1 MKAMVYE
8 RYGQP
13 EVLELREIDPP
24 PLTDDG
30 VLVHVRAASV
40 NPFDWHMLTG
50 TPYLARLQAGLRK
63 PKSQVLGVDFA
74 GTVEAVGKDV
84 TAFQPGDDVY
94 GGKGGAFGEY
104 VCVRKSVAHKP
115 ANLSF
120 EEAAAVPMAA
130 ITALQ
135 ALRDKG
141 RVQAGQKVLVNGAS
155 GGVGTFAVQLAKS
168 FGAEVTG
175 VCSTRN
181 VETVRSLG
189 ADHVIDYTN
198 EDFTRSGGSFD
209 VLVDVAG
216 NHSWSEVKRVLS
228 ENATMIVVG
237 GRKTNRWIGPMG
249 DAVGRA
255 SRVGA
260 GTSHR
265 RGAVPRSAEQGRSR
279 RVARVARSGQGEAG
293 DREPVR
299 AARCPRGSPLRR
311 CRDTPKGRSSSAC
324 EQWREL
330 APVGVGLVVVKRMG
344 FERMLSNFPPLAQ

>member
-1 MKAMVYE
+1 MKAMVYD

-50 TPYLARLQAGLRK
+50 TPYLARVQAGLRR
-63 PKSQVLGVDFA
+63 PKSQVLGVVFA

-84 TAFQPGDDVY
+84 TAFQRGDDVY

-104 VCVRKSVAHKP
+104 VCVRKSVARKP

-141 RVQAGQKVLVNGAS
+141 RVQAGQKVLINGAS

-181 VETVRSLG
+181 VETVRALG
-189 ADHVIDYTN
+189 ADHVIDYTT

-209 VLVDVAG
+209 VLVDIAG
-216 NHSWSEVKRVLS
+216 NHSWLEVKRVLS
-228 ENATMIVVG
+228 EDATMIVVG

-249 DAVGRA
+249 DAVGRRLA
-255 SRVGA
+255 SIPG
-260 GTSHR
+260 R
-265 RGAVPRSAEQGRSR
+265 RT
-279 RVARVARSGQGEAG
+279 VAAPFLAQLNKDDLDVLRELLEAG
-293 DREPVR
+293 KVEPVIENR
-299 AARCPRGSPLRR
+299 YELRDLPEALRYVGSGHA
-311 CRDTPKGRSSSAC
+311 KGK
-324 EQWREL
+324 
-330 APVGVGLVVVKRMG
+330 VVISV
-344 FERMLSNFPPLAQ
+344 

>member
-8 RYGQP
+8 KYGSP
-13 EVLELREIDPP
+13 DVLELREIDRP

-50 TPYLARLQAGLRK
+50 TPYLARVQAGLLK

-84 TAFQPGDDVY
+84 TAFQPGEDVY
-94 GGKGGAFGEY
+94 GGRAGAFGEY
-104 VCVRKSVAHKP
+104 VCVRKSVARKP
-115 ANLSF
+115 ANLPF
-120 EEAAAVPMAA
+120 EDAAAVPMAA

-141 RVQAGQKVLVNGAS
+141 HVRAGQKVLVNGAS
-155 GGVGTFAVQLAKS
+155 GGVGTFAVQLAKA

-189 ADHVIDYTN
+189 ADHVIDYTK
-198 EDFTRSGGSFD
+198 EDFTQSGVSFD

-216 NHSWSEVKRVLS
+216 NHSWSEYKRALGES
-228 ENATMIVVG
+228 ATMIVVG

-249 DAVGRA
+249 DAVKRRLA
-255 SRVGA
+255 SVTGSRTVVAPFLAQLNKEDLDVLRELLEAGKLRPVIESRYELSEVPEALRYVGA
-260 GTSHR
+260 GH
-265 RGAVPRSAEQGRSR
+265 A
-279 RVARVARSGQGEAG
+279 
-293 DREPVR
+293 
-299 AARCPRGSPLRR
+299 
-311 CRDTPKGRSSSAC
+311 KGK
-324 EQWREL
+324 
-330 APVGVGLVVVKRMG
+330 VVI
-344 FERMLSNFPPLAQ
+344 SI

>member
-8 RYGQP
+8 KYGLP
-13 EVLELREIDPP
+13 EVLELREIDRPT
-24 PLTDDG
+24 LTDDG

-50 TPYLARLQAGLRK
+50 TPYFARIQAGLRK
-63 PKSQVLGVDFA
+63 PKNHVLGVDFA

-84 TAFQPGDDVY
+84 TSFQPGDEVY

-104 VCVRKSVAHKP
+104 VCVRKSVARKP

-120 EEAAAVPMAA
+120 EDAAAVPMAA

-141 RVQAGQKVLVNGAS
+141 HVQAGQKVLVNGAS

-181 VETVRSLG
+181 VDTVRSLG
-189 ADHVIDYTN
+189 ADTVIDYTK
-198 EDFTRSGGSFD
+198 EDVTRSGASFD
-209 VLVDVAG
+209 VMVDIAG
-216 NHSWSEVKRVLS
+216 NHSWSECKRIVA
-228 ENATMIVVG
+228 ENGTMIVVG

-249 DAVGRA
+249 DAVKRRLA
-255 SRVGA
+255 SVPGSRNVVAPFLAQLNKEDLDVLRELLEAGKVKPVIESRYELSELPEALRHVGA
-260 GTSHR
+260 GH
-265 RGAVPRSAEQGRSR
+265 A
-279 RVARVARSGQGEAG
+279 
-293 DREPVR
+293 
-299 AARCPRGSPLRR
+299 
-311 CRDTPKGRSSSAC
+311 KGK
-324 EQWREL
+324 
-330 APVGVGLVVVKRMG
+330 VVISV
-344 FERMLSNFPPLAQ
+344 

>member
-8 RYGQP
+8 KYGLP

-30 VLVHVRAASV
+30 VLVRVRAASV

-94 GGKGGAFGEY
+94 GGRGGAFGEY

-120 EEAAAVPMAA
+120 EDAAAVPMAA

-141 RVQAGQKVLVNGAS
+141 RVQAGQQVLVNGAS

-181 VETVRSLG
+181 LETVRALG
-189 ADHVIDYTN
+189 ADHVIDYTT
-198 EDFTRSGGSFD
+198 EDFTRRGGSFD
-209 VLVDVAG
+209 VLVDIAG
-216 NHSWSEVKRVLS
+216 NHSWSECKRVLG

-249 DAVGRA
+249 DAVARRLA
-255 SRVGA
+255 SIPGSRTVAAPFLAQLNKEDLDVLRELLEAGKVRPVIENRYELRDVPEALRYVGA
-260 GTSHR
+260 GH
-265 RGAVPRSAEQGRSR
+265 A
-279 RVARVARSGQGEAG
+279 
-293 DREPVR
+293 
-299 AARCPRGSPLRR
+299 
-311 CRDTPKGRSSSAC
+311 KGK
-324 EQWREL
+324 
-330 APVGVGLVVVKRMG
+330 VVISV
-344 FERMLSNFPPLAQ
+344 

>member
-8 RYGQP
+8 KYGLP
-13 EVLELREIDPP
+13 DVLELREIDPP

-50 TPYLARLQAGLRK
+50 TPYFARLQAGLCK
-63 PKSQVLGVDFA
+63 PKSKVLGVDFA

-94 GGKGGAFGEY
+94 GGRGGAFGEY
-104 VCVRKSVAHKP
+104 VCVRKSVARKP

-120 EEAAAVPMAA
+120 EDAAAVPMAA

-168 FGAEVTG
+168 FGADVTG

-189 ADHVIDYTN
+189 ADHVIDYTKD
-198 EDFTRSGGSFD
+198 DFTRSGASFD
-209 VLVDVAG
+209 VLVDIAG
-216 NHSWSEVKRVLS
+216 NHSWREYKRVLA
-228 ENATMIVVG
+228 ENATMIIVG

-249 DAVGRA
+249 DVVKRRLA
-255 SRVGA
+255 SVPGSRTVAAPFLAQLNKEDLDVLRELLEAGKVKPVIESRYELRDVPEALRYVGA
-260 GTSHR
+260 GH
-265 RGAVPRSAEQGRSR
+265 A
-279 RVARVARSGQGEAG
+279 
-293 DREPVR
+293 
-299 AARCPRGSPLRR
+299 
-311 CRDTPKGRSSSAC
+311 KGKIVIS
-324 EQWREL
+324 
-330 APVGVGLVVVKRMG
+330 V
-344 FERMLSNFPPLAQ
+344 

>member
-8 RYGQP
+8 KYGSP
-13 EVLELREIDPP
+13 DVLELREIDRP

-50 TPYLARLQAGLRK
+50 TPYLARVQAGLLK

-84 TAFQPGDDVY
+84 TAFQPGEDVY
-94 GGKGGAFGEY
+94 GGRAGAFGEY
-104 VCVRKSVAHKP
+104 VCVRKSVARKP
-115 ANLSF
+115 ANLPF
-120 EEAAAVPMAA
+120 EDAAAVPMAA

-141 RVQAGQKVLVNGAS
+141 HVRAGQKVVVNGAS
-155 GGVGTFAVQLAKS
+155 GGVGTFAVQLAKA

-189 ADHVIDYTN
+189 ADHVIDYTK
-198 EDFTRSGGSFD
+198 EDFTQSGVSFD

-216 NHSWSEVKRVLS
+216 NHSWSEYKRALGES
-228 ENATMIVVG
+228 ATMIVVG

-249 DAVGRA
+249 DAVKRRLASVPGSRA
-255 SRVGA
+255 VVAPFLAQLNKEDLDVLRELLEAGKLRPVIESRYELSEVPEALRYVGA
-260 GTSHR
+260 GH
-265 RGAVPRSAEQGRSR
+265 A
-279 RVARVARSGQGEAG
+279 
-293 DREPVR
+293 
-299 AARCPRGSPLRR
+299 
-311 CRDTPKGRSSSAC
+311 KGK
-324 EQWREL
+324 
-330 APVGVGLVVVKRMG
+330 VVI
-344 FERMLSNFPPLAQ
+344 SI

>member
-1 MKAMVYE
+1 V
-8 RYGQP
+8 
-13 EVLELREIDPP
+13 
-24 PLTDDG
+24 
-30 VLVHVRAASV
+30 
-40 NPFDWHMLTG
+40 
-50 TPYLARLQAGLRK
+50 AR
-63 PKSQVLGVDFA
+63 
-74 GTVEAVGKDV
+74 
-84 TAFQPGDDVY
+84 
-94 GGKGGAFGEY
+94 
-104 VCVRKSVAHKP
+104 KP

-189 ADHVIDYTN
+189 ADHVIDYTK

-209 VLVDVAG
+209 VLVDIAG
-216 NHSWSEVKRVLS
+216 NHSWPEYKSVLA

-249 DAVGRA
+249 DVIKRRLA
-255 SRVGA
+255 SVPGSRTVAAPFLAQLNKEDLDVLRDLLEAGKVKPVIESRYELRDVPEALRYVGA
-260 GTSHR
+260 GH
-265 RGAVPRSAEQGRSR
+265 A
-279 RVARVARSGQGEAG
+279 
-293 DREPVR
+293 
-299 AARCPRGSPLRR
+299 
-311 CRDTPKGRSSSAC
+311 KGK
-324 EQWREL
+324 
-330 APVGVGLVVVKRMG
+330 VVITV
-344 FERMLSNFPPLAQ
+344 

>member
-8 RYGQP
+8 KYGSP
-13 EVLELREIDPP
+13 DVLELREIDRP

-50 TPYLARLQAGLRK
+50 TPYLARVQAGLLK

-84 TAFQPGDDVY
+84 TAFQPGEDVY
-94 GGKGGAFGEY
+94 GGRAGAFGEY
-104 VCVRKSVAHKP
+104 VCVRKSVARKP
-115 ANLSF
+115 ANLPF
-120 EEAAAVPMAA
+120 EDAAAVPMAA

-141 RVQAGQKVLVNGAS
+141 HVRAGQKVLVNGAS
-155 GGVGTFAVQLAKS
+155 GGVGTFAVQLAKA

-189 ADHVIDYTN
+189 ADHVIDYTK
-198 EDFTRSGGSFD
+198 EDFTQSGVSFD

-216 NHSWSEVKRVLS
+216 NHSWSEYKRALGES
-228 ENATMIVVG
+228 ATMIVVG

-249 DAVGRA
+249 DAVKRRLA
-255 SRVGA
+255 SVPGSRTVVAPFLAQLNKEDLDVLRELLEAGKLRPVIESRYELSEVPEALRYVGA
-260 GTSHR
+260 GH
-265 RGAVPRSAEQGRSR
+265 A
-279 RVARVARSGQGEAG
+279 
-293 DREPVR
+293 
-299 AARCPRGSPLRR
+299 
-311 CRDTPKGRSSSAC
+311 KGK
-324 EQWREL
+324 
-330 APVGVGLVVVKRMG
+330 VVI
-344 FERMLSNFPPLAQ
+344 SI

>member
-1 MKAMVYE
+1 VKAMVYE
-8 RYGQP
+8 NYGLP

-30 VLVHVRAASV
+30 VLVRVRAASV

-50 TPYLARLQAGLRK
+50 TPYLARLQAGIRK
-63 PKSQVLGVDFA
+63 PKSQVLGVDLA

-94 GGKGGAFGEY
+94 GGRGGAFGEY

-120 EEAAAVPMAA
+120 EDAAAVPMAA

-168 FGAEVTG
+168 FGADVTG
-175 VCSTRN
+175 VCSARN

-189 ADHVIDYTN
+189 ADHVIDYTK
-198 EDFTRSGGSFD
+198 EDFTQSGGSFD

-216 NHSWSEVKRVLS
+216 NHSWSEYKRVLG

-249 DAVGRA
+249 DAVRRRLA
-255 SRVGA
+255 SVPGSRTVAAPFLAQLNKEDLDVLRELLEAGTVKPVIEDRYELRDVPEALRYVGA
-260 GTSHR
+260 GHA
-265 RGAVPRSAEQGRSR
+265 RG
-279 RVARVARSGQGEAG
+279 
-293 DREPVR
+293 
-299 AARCPRGSPLRR
+299 
-311 CRDTPKGRSSSAC
+311 K
-324 EQWREL
+324 
-330 APVGVGLVVVKRMG
+330 VVISV
-344 FERMLSNFPPLAQ
+344 

>member
-1 MKAMVYE
+1 MRAMVYE
-8 RYGQP
+8 NYGLP

-24 PLTDDG
+24 PLTNDG
-30 VLVHVRAASV
+30 VLVRVRAASV

-94 GGKGGAFGEY
+94 GGRGGAFGEY

-120 EEAAAVPMAA
+120 EDAAAVPMAA
-130 ITALQ
+130 TTALQ
-135 ALRDKG
+135 ALRNKG
-141 RVQAGQKVLVNGAS
+141 RVQAGQRVLVNGAS

-189 ADHVIDYTN
+189 ADHVIDYTK
-198 EDFTRSGGSFD
+198 EDFTQSGGSFD
-209 VLVDVAG
+209 VLVDIAG
-216 NHSWSEVKRVLS
+216 NHSWSECKRVLG

-249 DAVGRA
+249 DAVRRRLA
-255 SRVGA
+255 SVPGSRTVAAPFLAQLNKEDLDVLRELLEAGKVKPVIENRYELRDVPEALRYVGA
-260 GTSHR
+260 GH
-265 RGAVPRSAEQGRSR
+265 A
-279 RVARVARSGQGEAG
+279 
-293 DREPVR
+293 
-299 AARCPRGSPLRR
+299 
-311 CRDTPKGRSSSAC
+311 KGK
-324 EQWREL
+324 
-330 APVGVGLVVVKRMG
+330 VVISV
-344 FERMLSNFPPLAQ
+344 

>member
-1 MKAMVYE
+1 MVYE
-8 RYGQP
+8 NYGLP

-24 PLTDDG
+24 PLTNDG
-30 VLVHVRAASV
+30 VLVRVRAASV

-94 GGKGGAFGEY
+94 GGRGGAFGEY

-120 EEAAAVPMAA
+120 EDAAAVPMAA
-130 ITALQ
+130 TTALQ
-135 ALRDKG
+135 ALRNKG
-141 RVQAGQKVLVNGAS
+141 RVQAGQRVLVNGAS

-189 ADHVIDYTN
+189 ADHVIDYTK
-198 EDFTRSGGSFD
+198 EDFTQSGGSFD
-209 VLVDVAG
+209 VLVDIAG
-216 NHSWSEVKRVLS
+216 NHSWSECKRVLG

-249 DAVGRA
+249 DAVRRRLA
-255 SRVGA
+255 SVPGSRTVAAPFLAQLNKEDLDVLRELLEAGKVKPVIENRYELRDVPEALRYVGA
-260 GTSHR
+260 GH
-265 RGAVPRSAEQGRSR
+265 A
-279 RVARVARSGQGEAG
+279 
-293 DREPVR
+293 
-299 AARCPRGSPLRR
+299 
-311 CRDTPKGRSSSAC
+311 KGK
-324 EQWREL
+324 
-330 APVGVGLVVVKRMG
+330 VVISV
-344 FERMLSNFPPLAQ
+344 

>member
-8 RYGQP
+8 KYGSP
-13 EVLELREIDPP
+13 DVLELREIDPP

-50 TPYLARLQAGLRK
+50 TPYLARTQAGLFK
-63 PKSQVLGVDFA
+63 PKSKVLGVDFA

-94 GGKGGAFGEY
+94 GGRGGAFGEY
-104 VCVRKSVAHKP
+104 VCVRKSVARKP

-120 EEAAAVPMAA
+120 EDAAAVPMAA

-141 RVQAGQKVLVNGAS
+141 RVQAGQRVLVNGAS

-181 VETVRSLG
+181 VESVRSLG
-189 ADHVIDYTN
+189 ADHVIDYTK
-198 EDFTRSGGSFD
+198 EDFTKAGGGSFD

-216 NHSWSEVKRVLS
+216 NHSWSECKRVLG
-228 ENATMIVVG
+228 ENGTMIIVG

-249 DAVGRA
+249 DAVKRRLA
-255 SRVGA
+255 SVPGSRTVAAPFLAQLNKEDLDVLRELLEAGKVKPVIESRYELSEVPEALRYVGA
-260 GTSHR
+260 GH
-265 RGAVPRSAEQGRSR
+265 A
-279 RVARVARSGQGEAG
+279 
-293 DREPVR
+293 
-299 AARCPRGSPLRR
+299 
-311 CRDTPKGRSSSAC
+311 KGK
-324 EQWREL
+324 
-330 APVGVGLVVVKRMG
+330 VVISV
-344 FERMLSNFPPLAQ
+344 

>member
-8 RYGQP
+8 KYGSP
-13 EVLELREIDPP
+13 DVLELREIDPP

-50 TPYLARLQAGLRK
+50 TPYLARTQAGLFK
-63 PKSQVLGVDFA
+63 PKSKVLGVDFA

-94 GGKGGAFGEY
+94 GGRGGAFGEY
-104 VCVRKSVAHKP
+104 VCVRKSVARKP

-120 EEAAAVPMAA
+120 EDAAAVPMAA

-141 RVQAGQKVLVNGAS
+141 RVQAGQRVLVNGAS

-181 VETVRSLG
+181 VESVRSLG
-189 ADHVIDYTN
+189 ADHVIDYTK
-198 EDFTRSGGSFD
+198 EDFTKAGGGSFD

-216 NHSWSEVKRVLS
+216 NHSWSECKRVLG
-228 ENATMIVVG
+228 ENGTMIIVG

-249 DAVGRA
+249 DAVKRRLA
-255 SRVGA
+255 SVPGSRTVAAPFLAQLNKEDLDVLRELLEAGKVKPVIESRYELSEVPEALRYVGA
-260 GTSHR
+260 GH
-265 RGAVPRSAEQGRSR
+265 AQG
-279 RVARVARSGQGEAG
+279 
-293 DREPVR
+293 
-299 AARCPRGSPLRR
+299 
-311 CRDTPKGRSSSAC
+311 K
-324 EQWREL
+324 
-330 APVGVGLVVVKRMG
+330 VVISV
-344 FERMLSNFPPLAQ
+344 

>member
-8 RYGQP
+8 KYGLP
-13 EVLELREIDPP
+13 DVLELREIDPP

-50 TPYLARLQAGLRK
+50 TPYFARLQAGLFR
-63 PKSQVLGVDFA
+63 PKNQVLGVDFA

-94 GGKGGAFGEY
+94 GGRGGAFGEY
-104 VCVRKSVAHKP
+104 VCVRKSVARKP

-189 ADHVIDYTN
+189 ADHVIDYTK

-209 VLVDVAG
+209 VLVDIAG
-216 NHSWSEVKRVLS
+216 NHSWPEYKSVLA

-249 DAVGRA
+249 DVIKRRLA
-255 SRVGA
+255 SVPGSRTVAAPFLAQLNKEDLDVLRDLLEAGKVKPVIESRYELRDVPEALRYVGA
-260 GTSHR
+260 GH
-265 RGAVPRSAEQGRSR
+265 A
-279 RVARVARSGQGEAG
+279 
-293 DREPVR
+293 
-299 AARCPRGSPLRR
+299 
-311 CRDTPKGRSSSAC
+311 KGK
-324 EQWREL
+324 
-330 APVGVGLVVVKRMG
+330 VVITV
-344 FERMLSNFPPLAQ
+344 

>member
-8 RYGQP
+8 QYGPP
-13 EVLELREIDPP
+13 EVIELREIDPP

-30 VLVHVRAASV
+30 VLVRVRAASV

-50 TPYLARLQAGLRK
+50 TPYLARTQYGLFK
-63 PKSQVLGVDFA
+63 PKNHVLGVDFA

-84 TAFQPGDDVY
+84 TDFQPGHDVY
-94 GGKGGAFGEY
+94 GGRAGAFGEY
-104 VCVRKSVAHKP
+104 VCVRKSVARKP

-141 RVQAGQKVLVNGAS
+141 HVQAGQKVLVNGAS

-168 FGAEVTG
+168 FEAEVTG

-189 ADHVIDYTN
+189 ADDVIDYTR
-198 EDFTRSGGSFD
+198 EDVTRSGRSFD

-216 NHSWSEVKRVLS
+216 NHSWSECKRVLA
-228 ENATMIVVG
+228 EDGIMIIVG
-237 GRKTNRWIGPMG
+237 GRKANRWIGPMG
-249 DAVGRA
+249 DVIKRRLA
-255 SRVGA
+255 SVPGSRTVAAPFLAQLNKEDLDVLRELLEAGKIKPLVESRYELADVPEALRYVGA
-260 GTSHR
+260 GHA
-265 RGAVPRSAEQGRSR
+265 RGKVVI
-279 RVARVARSGQGEAG
+279 RV
-293 DREPVR
+293 
-299 AARCPRGSPLRR
+299 
-311 CRDTPKGRSSSAC
+311 
-324 EQWREL
+324 
-330 APVGVGLVVVKRMG
+330 
-344 FERMLSNFPPLAQ
+344 

>member
-8 RYGQP
+8 KYGSP
-13 EVLELREIDPP
+13 DVLELREIDPP

-50 TPYLARLQAGLRK
+50 TPYLARTQAGLFK
-63 PKSQVLGVDFA
+63 PKSKVLGVDFA

-94 GGKGGAFGEY
+94 GGRGGAFGEY
-104 VCVRKSVAHKP
+104 VCVRKSVARKP

-120 EEAAAVPMAA
+120 EDAAAVPMAA

-141 RVQAGQKVLVNGAS
+141 RVQAGQRVLVNGAS

-181 VETVRSLG
+181 MESVRSLG
-189 ADHVIDYTN
+189 ADHVIDYTK
-198 EDFTRSGGSFD
+198 EDFTKTGGGSFD

-216 NHSWSEVKRVLS
+216 NHSWSECKRVLG
-228 ENATMIVVG
+228 ENGTMIIVG

-249 DAVGRA
+249 DAVKRRLA
-255 SRVGA
+255 SVPGSRTVAAPFLAQLNKEDLDVLRELLEAGKVKPVIESRYELSEVPEALRYVGA
-260 GTSHR
+260 GH
-265 RGAVPRSAEQGRSR
+265 A
-279 RVARVARSGQGEAG
+279 
-293 DREPVR
+293 
-299 AARCPRGSPLRR
+299 
-311 CRDTPKGRSSSAC
+311 KGK
-324 EQWREL
+324 
-330 APVGVGLVVVKRMG
+330 VVISV
-344 FERMLSNFPPLAQ
+344 

>member
-8 RYGQP
+8 KYGLP

-50 TPYLARLQAGLRK
+50 TPYLARIQAGLLR

-94 GGKGGAFGEY
+94 GGRGGAFGEY
-104 VCVRKSVAHKP
+104 VCVRKSVARKP
-115 ANLSF
+115 QNLSF
-120 EEAAAVPMAA
+120 EDAAAVPMAA

-168 FGAEVTG
+168 FGAEVMG

-189 ADHVIDYTN
+189 ADHVIDYTK

-209 VLVDVAG
+209 VLVDIAG
-216 NHSWSEVKRVLS
+216 NHSWSECKRVLG

-249 DAVGRA
+249 DAVTRRLA
-255 SRVGA
+255 SIPGSRTVAAPFLAQLNKEDLDVLRELLEAGKVKPVIENRYELRDVPEALRYVGA
-260 GTSHR
+260 GH
-265 RGAVPRSAEQGRSR
+265 A
-279 RVARVARSGQGEAG
+279 
-293 DREPVR
+293 
-299 AARCPRGSPLRR
+299 
-311 CRDTPKGRSSSAC
+311 KGK
-324 EQWREL
+324 
-330 APVGVGLVVVKRMG
+330 VVISV
-344 FERMLSNFPPLAQ
+344 

>member
-8 RYGQP
+8 KYGSP
-13 EVLELREIDPP
+13 DVLELREIDPP

-50 TPYLARLQAGLRK
+50 TPYLARTQAGLFK
-63 PKSQVLGVDFA
+63 PKSKVLGVDFA

-94 GGKGGAFGEY
+94 GGRGGAFGEY
-104 VCVRKSVAHKP
+104 VCVRKSVARKP

-120 EEAAAVPMAA
+120 EDAAAVPMAA

-141 RVQAGQKVLVNGAS
+141 RVQAGQRVLVNGAS

-181 VETVRSLG
+181 VESVRSLG
-189 ADHVIDYTN
+189 ADHVIDYTK
-198 EDFTRSGGSFD
+198 EDFTKTGGGSFD

-216 NHSWSEVKRVLS
+216 NHSWSECKRVLG
-228 ENATMIVVG
+228 ENGTMIIVG

-249 DAVGRA
+249 DAVKRRLA
-255 SRVGA
+255 SVPGSRTVAAPFLAQLNKEDLDVLRELLEAGKVKPVIESRYELSEVPEALRYVGA
-260 GTSHR
+260 GH
-265 RGAVPRSAEQGRSR
+265 A
-279 RVARVARSGQGEAG
+279 
-293 DREPVR
+293 
-299 AARCPRGSPLRR
+299 
-311 CRDTPKGRSSSAC
+311 KGK
-324 EQWREL
+324 
-330 APVGVGLVVVKRMG
+330 VVISV
-344 FERMLSNFPPLAQ
+344 

>member
-104 VCVRKSVAHKP
+104 VCVRKSVSHKP

-181 VETVRSLG
+181 VETVRALG
-189 ADHVIDYTN
+189 ADHVIDYTT
-198 EDFTRSGGSFD
+198 EDFTRSGGSVD
-209 VLVDVAG
+209 VLVDIAG

-228 ENATMIVVG
+228 EDATMIVVG

-249 DAVGRA
+249 DAVGRRLA
-255 SRVGA
+255 SIPGRRTVAAPFLAQLNKEDLDVLRELLEAGKVKPVIESRYELRDVPEALRYVGA
-260 GTSHR
+260 GH
-265 RGAVPRSAEQGRSR
+265 A
-279 RVARVARSGQGEAG
+279 
-293 DREPVR
+293 
-299 AARCPRGSPLRR
+299 
-311 CRDTPKGRSSSAC
+311 KGK
-324 EQWREL
+324 
-330 APVGVGLVVVKRMG
+330 VVV
-344 FERMLSNFPPLAQ
+344 SV

>member
-8 RYGQP
+8 KYGSP
-13 EVLELREIDPP
+13 DVLELREIDRP

-50 TPYLARLQAGLRK
+50 TPYLARVQAGLLK

-84 TAFQPGDDVY
+84 TAFQPGEDVY
-94 GGKGGAFGEY
+94 GGRAGAFGEY
-104 VCVRKSVAHKP
+104 VCVRKSVARKP
-115 ANLSF
+115 ANLPF
-120 EEAAAVPMAA
+120 EDAAAVPMAA

-141 RVQAGQKVLVNGAS
+141 HVRAGQKVLVNGAS
-155 GGVGTFAVQLAKS
+155 GGVGTFAVQLAKA

-189 ADHVIDYTN
+189 ADHVIDYTK
-198 EDFTRSGGSFD
+198 EDFTQSGVSFD

-216 NHSWSEVKRVLS
+216 NHSWSEYKRALGES
-228 ENATMIVVG
+228 ATMIVVG

-249 DAVGRA
+249 DAVKRRLASVPGSRA
-255 SRVGA
+255 VVAPFLAQLNKEDLDVLRELLEAGKLRPVIESRYELSEVPEALRYVGA
-260 GTSHR
+260 GH
-265 RGAVPRSAEQGRSR
+265 A
-279 RVARVARSGQGEAG
+279 
-293 DREPVR
+293 
-299 AARCPRGSPLRR
+299 
-311 CRDTPKGRSSSAC
+311 KGK
-324 EQWREL
+324 
-330 APVGVGLVVVKRMG
+330 VVI
-344 FERMLSNFPPLAQ
+344 SI

>member
-8 RYGQP
+8 KYGPP

-50 TPYLARLQAGLRK
+50 TPYLARIQAGLLK

-94 GGKGGAFGEY
+94 GGRAGAFGEY
-104 VCVRKSVAHKP
+104 VCVRKSVARKP

-155 GGVGTFAVQLAKS
+155 GGVGTFAVQLAKA

-189 ADHVIDYTN
+189 ADHVIDYTKQ
-198 EDFTRSGGSFD
+198 DFTRGGESFD
-209 VLVDVAG
+209 VLVDIAG
-216 NHSWSEVKRVLS
+216 NHSWSEYKRVLG

-249 DAVGRA
+249 DVVRRRLA
-255 SRVGA
+255 SIPGSRTVAAPFLAQLNKEDLDVLRELLEAGKLKPVIESRYELSDVPEALRYVGA
-260 GTSHR
+260 GH
-265 RGAVPRSAEQGRSR
+265 A
-279 RVARVARSGQGEAG
+279 
-293 DREPVR
+293 
-299 AARCPRGSPLRR
+299 
-311 CRDTPKGRSSSAC
+311 KGKIVIS
-324 EQWREL
+324 
-330 APVGVGLVVVKRMG
+330 V
-344 FERMLSNFPPLAQ
+344 